1 MDIAERPFAICR
13 VGKGW
18 FSLSMTNSKIY
29 AGINKIGQ
37 TWFNIYKPYFPL
49 AGMTKMMVQTCS
61 NHFKS
66 PETTPFASEN
76 GVHFT
81 SPIWH
86 PKRRTEP
93 SECQGVVSVALWR
106 RLVLEPDVPWASDK
120 PMWQAD
126 GKSHRK
132 WSTNGGFSTSTLA
145 QEGIHIISS
154 GLEEELGD
162 INIPY

>member
-106 RLVLEPDVPWASDK
+106 RLVLDEPDVPWGPVTSRCGVSR
-120 PMWQAD
+120 WVF
-126 GKSHRK
+126 SLWK
-132 WSTNGGFSTSTLA
+132 WSTNI
-145 QEGIHIISS
+145 QW
-154 GLEEELGD
+154 LGRGARGYQYSLL
-162 INIPY
+162 NGEQRSY